1 MLESPQANRSY
12 ERVRALIA
20 LRARYSAHF
29 KPKGNVVDDIAPGE
43 QIQVLPHHDRVS
55 AQRAGTIRMLRVLH
69 ANVTGSRR
77 FEPANDLDERA
88 LAATT
93 RSEQARETPGT
104 KMMREAVKCFNL
116 GNPLPPD
123 LRHLLDHNIHAK
135 RSYARLYLRTGT
147 KRPQRAPS
155 ITITAMTRGGLPAA
169 GLVAE
174 EIHTLGRIIRQLN
187 ASGITVVLV
196 EHHMELVISIS
207 DRVTVLDYG
216 VVIADGPPAAI
227 QRDERVIA
235 AYLGTP
241 HAAA

>member
-155 ITITAMTRGGLPAA
+155 ITITAMTRGGLISRSATGVRSSPGKCHNPSLCEAKPRK
-169 GLVAE
+169 
-174 EIHTLGRIIRQLN
+174 GREFFGSRP
-187 ASGITVVLV
+187 SP
-196 EHHMELVISIS
+196 ISIS
-207 DRVTVLDYG
+207 SRRRSEERRV
-216 VVIADGPPAAI
+216 
-227 QRDERVIA
+227 
-235 AYLGTP
+235 
-241 HAAA
+241 